1 MTSVMTRLTILAFV
15 LLALAGCGTSRESG
29 LDWGP
34 WRYDENIAS
43 AVSQAEDSAKANLL
57 ASRIDCL
64 SVKIV
69 PEDRSRKQGMRELMD
84 DPDDF
89 TTRDRAEIARI
100 VAGIADDGSQDS
112 SGALPKPVNDV
123 LILLFDRTLMS
134 YTCIHAFETNSR
146 QRWSFTSVQYA
157 GAWASSRAEST
168 LSAMGV
174 GHSATR

>member
-1 MTSVMTRLTILAFV
+1 MRAVA
-15 LLALAGCGTSRESG
+15 LALALLVAAGCGSDGDSG
-29 LDWGP
+29 LDLGP

-43 AVSQAEDSAKANLL
+43 AVREAGDSTKAELL
-57 ASRIDCL
+57 ASRLDCL

-69 PEDRSRKQGMRELMD
+69 PEDRSRRQSMRELMD
-84 DPDDF
+84 EPDDF

-100 VAGIADDGSQDS
+100 IAGIADDGGNDDS
-112 SGALPKPVNDV
+112 GSMPKPVNDV

-134 YTCIHAFETNSR
+134 YTCIHAFETNSQ

-157 GAWASSRAEST
+157 GAWTSSRAEST